1 MSGYFIEPQSV
12 ARFSPGKFDKQ
23 DLFSGDNLFLGLN
36 CFEPGQ
42 VQSVHTHAGAD
53 KFYYVI
59 SGRAV
64 VTVGNDS
71 QEVTGG
77 SLVWARA
84 DVPHGV
90 SNVKEQT
97 IMLVGIAPPPRASS
111 TSS

>member
-1 MSGYFIEPQSV
+1 MSGYFIEPQSG
-12 ARFSPGKFDKQ
+12 ARFSQDKFGKQ
-23 DLFSGDNLFLGLN
+23 DLFSGQNLFLGLN

-42 VQSVHTHAGAD
+42 SHPVHAHAGAD

-64 VTVGNDS
+64 VTVGKVS

-77 SLVWARA
+77 LLVWAPA

-90 SNVKEQT
+90 SDVKERT
-97 IMLVGIAPPPRASS
+97 MMLVGIAPPPRASRP
-111 TSS
+111 SS